1 MKKHFALSVL
11 VLALVGSMSFPAT
24 AQEKATVLAGA
35 ELSRVVPSGFYF
47 QGQSGPTQMRNGAAA
62 RFGTNKHVIAGLVD
76 TSGYAAE
83 VRSKYE
89 GFLICD
95 TEISVNGQPLPIGA
109 YGFGFAN
116 DGMMTILDVSGNQ
129 VLSVKS
135 SKDTALKRPRPLIM
149 TADTQGVR
157 LYTGRDYVVISV
169 K

>member
-1 MKKHFALSVL
+1 MKKHFAFSVL
-11 VLALVGSMSFPAT
+11 VLALIGSMSFPAT

-35 ELSRVVPSGFYF
+35 ELSRLVPSEFYF
-47 QGQSGPTQMRNGAAA
+47 QGLSGQTQMRNTAAA
-62 RFGTNKHVIAGLVD
+62 RFGTDRYVISGLVD

-95 TEISVNGQPLPIGA
+95 TQISVNGQALSIGA

-116 DGMMTILDVSGNQ
+116 DGTMTILDVGGNQ

-135 SKDTALKRPRPLIM
+135 SKDTALTRPRPLM
-149 TADTQGVR
+149 MSADTQGVR
-157 LYTGRDYVVISV
+157 LYSGRDYVVIRV

>member
-11 VLALVGSMSFPAT
+11 VLALVGSMSFKAT
-24 AQEKATVLAGA
+24 AQEKATLLAGA
-35 ELSRVVPSGFYF
+35 ELSRLVPSEFYF
-47 QGQSGPTQMRNGAAA
+47 QGQVGQTQMRNGAAA
-62 RFGTNKHVIAGLVD
+62 RFGKDRYVISGLVD

-95 TEISVNGQPLPIGA
+95 TEISVNGQTLPIGA
-109 YGFGFAN
+109 YGFGFAD
-116 DGMMTILDVSGNQ
+116 DGMLTILDVGGNQ

-135 SKDTALKRPRPLIM
+135 TKDAALRRARPLM
-149 TADTQGVR
+149 MAADTQGVR
-157 LYTGRDYVVISV
+157 LYSGRDYVVINV

>member
-11 VLALVGSMSFPAT
+11 VLALIGSMSFKAT

-35 ELSRVVPSGFYF
+35 ELSRLVPSEFYF
-47 QGQSGPTQMRNGAAA
+47 QGQTGQTQMRNGAAA
-62 RFGTNKHVIAGLVD
+62 RFGTSKHVIAGLVD

-95 TEISVNGQPLPIGA
+95 TGISVNGQSLPTGA
-109 YGFGFAN
+109 YGIGFTN
-116 DGMMTILDVSGNQ
+116 DGMMTIMDVGGNQ

-135 SKDTALKRPRPLIM
+135 SKDTALKRPRPLM
-149 TADTQGVR
+149 MSADTQGVR
-157 LYTGRDYVVISV
+157 LYSGRDYVVISMN
-169 K
+169 